1 LIGFLMRQT
10 IEGEPL
16 SEQHMLG
23 TLRLL
28 LLAGIDT
35 TWSSISHTLLHLARS
50 GDHRRR
56 LVAEQALMAT
66 AIEEFL
72 RVFAPVSVAR
82 LVIRDQEVGGCRFAA
97 GEMVLLP
104 YPAANRDPEKF
115 VRAGE
120 VVLDRQENRHA
131 TFGLGIHRCIGS
143 NLARME
149 LKVAIETW
157 LQRIPEFELDEGA
170 ELKWSRGLVRGPRS
184 VPVRFCSA

>member
-1 LIGFLMRQT
+1 
-10 IEGEPL
+10 
-16 SEQHMLG
+16 
-23 TLRLL
+23 
-28 LLAGIDT
+28 
-35 TWSSISHTLLHLARS
+35 
-50 GDHRRR
+50 
-56 LVAEQALMAT
+56 MAT

-143 NLARME
+143 NLACME

-170 ELKWSRGLVRGPRS
+170 ELTWSRGLVRGPRS

>member
-1 LIGFLMRQT
+1 
-10 IEGEPL
+10 
-16 SEQHMLG
+16 
-23 TLRLL
+23 
-28 LLAGIDT
+28 
-35 TWSSISHTLLHLARS
+35 
-50 GDHRRR
+50 
-56 LVAEQALMAT
+56 MAT

-115 VRAGE
+115 VRPNE

-157 LQRIPEFELDEGA
+157 LQRIPEFELDEDEGA

-184 VPVRFCSA
+184 VPVRFCSG